1 MKIKPRHMKK
11 YTPRRRR
18 SSKILQKQQLRDF
31 EHLLEMDL
39 NTFLILSEEGTPRQ
53 IEHAR
58 MKMRSDLNKYG
69 SDMEAIGRDLGEGF
83 PEMIRQYLGSI
94 RQIVLNSSQKI
105 DPALL
110 STHEKEALRLK
121 KSAAA

>member
-39 NTFLILSEEGTPRQ
+39 NTFLILSEEGSPRQ
-53 IEHAR
+53 IEQAR

-69 SDMEAIGRDLGEGF
+69 SEMEAIGRDLGEGF
-83 PEMIRQYLGSI
+83 PEMIRQYLKSMHD
-94 RQIVLNSSQKI
+94 IVLNSSGKI

-110 STHEKEALRLK
+110 NLHEKEALRLK
-121 KSAAA
+121 KSAA

>member
-1 MKIKPRHMKK
+1 MKK

-39 NTFLILSEEGTPRQ
+39 NTFLILTEEGSPRQ
-53 IEHAR
+53 IEQAR
-58 MKMRSDLNKYG
+58 MKMRSDLHKYG
-69 SDMEAIGRDLGEGF
+69 SDMQAIGRDLGEGF
-83 PEMIRQYLGSI
+83 PEMIRLYLKSMEE
-94 RQIVLNSSQKI
+94 IVRNSSGKI

-110 STHEKEALRLK
+110 NHHEKEALRLK
-121 KSAAA
+121 KSAA